1 MTQNAHGDAGVI
13 PPAGGDVSR
22 ETADRASL
30 DAAITL
36 ALVIPADTLLYLL
49 LPLYASEFGVSL
61 PQVGILLAANR
72 LVRIFIYR
80 HVAVGYARLGARNAG
95 LLAALCGVAAALS
108 YAVGGGLWPLL
119 AGRLVWGLSFATLNV
134 ANQALPTLVA
144 AGSARRSGRSRS
156 IIASGSMA
164 GLILGAVIAHHAGP
178 RWAFAA
184 VFAASLAAPLFALR
198 LPRLKEAVVR
208 GNGPQLALP
217 GAFSIWS
224 FCFGFA
230 LDGIFV
236 LGLSLVAKENFPH
249 WAVLAAGV
257 VLALRYATEM
267 LLSPLS
273 GPLAERFGAMRLM
286 IALSLAIASLLLLL
300 SANGPLLWGALILV
314 VLLRA
319 LVQPLPPPVLAELYP
334 GPERVPAMARQAV
347 WRDIGAGTGPLAA
360 GLLFPLAPAVAVW
373 AAAAGLLAAS
383 SVWLKLEGGRRR
395 ERWPRR

>member
-1 MTQNAHGDAGVI
+1 
-13 PPAGGDVSR
+13 
-22 ETADRASL
+22 
-30 DAAITL
+30 
-36 ALVIPADTLLYLL
+36 
-49 LPLYASEFGVSL
+49 
-61 PQVGILLAANR
+61 
-72 LVRIFIYR
+72 
-80 HVAVGYARLGARNAG
+80 
-95 LLAALCGVAAALS
+95 
-108 YAVGGGLWPLL
+108 
-119 AGRLVWGLSFATLNV
+119 
-134 ANQALPTLVA
+134 
-144 AGSARRSGRSRS
+144 
-156 IIASGSMA
+156 MA